1 MHKKQYRT
9 VIPEGKKTNEY
20 FRSLS
25 EEFQNYSARRR
36 NTQNSLVALLED
48 LEFRV

>member
-9 VIPEGKKTNEY
+9 VIPERKKNEY

-25 EEFQNYSARRR
+25 EKFQNYSARGR
-36 NTQNSLVALLED
+36 NTQNSPVALLED
-48 LEFRV
+48 LKFRV